1 MRGDISLLVWFQD
14 SNFFRCSCSKNSK
27 CSARFMAAYA
37 KKKKVYFK
45 SVSRCCF
52 TPRIFFPVTEEPK
65 RPTLFETTSLF
76 IHHAR
81 ALQRLR
87 MAARSEPR
95 WTACNPLSWVA
106 SPALSTKWIFLS
118 NPEFNFSAIPINS
131 QLVCPFVT
139 FQRIISFSHFLGPII
154 HQK

>member
-45 SVSRCCF
+45 SVSRSCF
-52 TPRIFFPVTEEPK
+52 TPRVFSRHRRTQKTYTVWNNKFVYP
-65 RPTLFETTSLF
+65 SC
-76 IHHAR
+76 
-81 ALQRLR
+81 QGLR
-87 MAARSEPR
+87 MAAWSEPR